1 MTRDGLVQGGNRP
14 SGSHREPLVI
24 RIGRAGTR
32 APDRGA
38 GSRALMGSC
47 LSVCASIIL
56 VLLAWGA
63 STTPASAE
71 LRLCNKTG
79 AQVGVALGYRDPSS
93 GWVSE
98 GWWNL
103 PANGCEVV
111 LTGPLS
117 ARYYYLYAVDYQAG
131 GEWGGSAYM
140 CTREKEFTI
149 HGIEDCFARGFERTG
164 FVEIDTGEQQSW
176 TVQLT
181 EQTQTQTRTGGR

>member
-1 MTRDGLVQGGNRP
+1 MTRDGLVRGGNDP
-14 SGSHREPLVI
+14 SGHLPGPIVI
-24 RIGRAGTR
+24 RIGRAGAR

-38 GSRALMGSC
+38 GLADRLAPAA
-47 LSVCASIIL
+47 SVCALVIL
-56 VLLAWGA
+56 VVLAWGA
-63 STTPASAE
+63 SITPASAE
-71 LRLCNKTG
+71 LRLCNKTS
-79 AQVGVALGYRDPSS
+79 AQVGVALGYRDPTT

-103 PANGCEVV
+103 PASGCEVV
-111 LTGPLS
+111 LTGPLN

-181 EQTQTQTRTGGR
+181 EQTQTRTGGR